1 MRNCRVCFRKISD
14 QPLLRFENMPAVAQN
29 FPNADT
35 VKDDHG
41 VDLEVVQCLGC
52 GLVQLTGEPVPYY
65 RDVIRASAFSPA
77 MGEFRRNQF
86 TAFLKKYSLLNKKII
101 EIGCGRGE
109 YAALMQECGAHVFGL
124 EHLASSVA
132 ACLNSNLQ
140 VAQGF
145 VEGPE
150 KKIPGAPFDAFF
162 ILNFMEHIP
171 DLNSFLQGISSNL
184 SENAIG
190 LVEVPNFD
198 MILRER
204 LFCEF
209 MTDHLYYF
217 TKESLRTVLSLNGF
231 EVIECSEVWH
241 SYILSAVL
249 KKRSRTNLQLFNN
262 YQDQLEQEMNTYLSQ
277 FPPLSVAVWG
287 AGHQALAVLALAKL
301 KGRIKYVIDSAP
313 FKQGKLTPATH
324 LPIVP
329 PKTLEDDNTLMAVI
343 VLGAS
348 YSDEIVLHLRAHYR
362 KNLSIA
368 VLRSNGLEIIK

>member
-1 MRNCRVCFRKISD
+1 
-14 QPLLRFENMPAVAQN
+14 
-29 FPNADT
+29 
-35 VKDDHG
+35 
-41 VDLEVVQCLGC
+41 
-52 GLVQLTGEPVPYY
+52 
-65 RDVIRASAFSPA
+65 
-77 MGEFRRNQF
+77 
-86 TAFLKKYSLLNKKII
+86 
-101 EIGCGRGE
+101 
-109 YAALMQECGAHVFGL
+109 
-124 EHLASSVA
+124 
-132 ACLNSNLQ
+132 
-140 VAQGF
+140 
-145 VEGPE
+145 
-150 KKIPGAPFDAFF
+150 
-162 ILNFMEHIP
+162 
-171 DLNSFLQGISSNL
+171 
-184 SENAIG
+184 
-190 LVEVPNFD
+190 